1 LSIRFRF
8 EELAGVA
15 CKYLYPIPVSSFTGN
30 GNLIAI
36 CTLSS
41 IGLLKRISKDKIME
55 KVVIAGRL
63 FSENKGIDSLVTF
76 CAQSLTLKYLL
87 ICGRDTKGHYSGD
100 ALVNLKANG
109 IDEENRI
116 VNAKAPYPYLSCSPL
131 LVQKFRDK
139 IDLIDMRDCYDLDEI
154 RNKINR
160 IT

>member
-1 LSIRFRF
+1 
-8 EELAGVA
+8 
-15 CKYLYPIPVSSFTGN
+15 
-30 GNLIAI
+30 
-36 CTLSS
+36 
-41 IGLLKRISKDKIME
+41 ME

-76 CAQSLTLKYLL
+76 CTQSLTLKYLL

-100 ALVNLKANG
+100 ALVNLMANG
-109 IDEENRI
+109 IDKENRI
-116 VNAKAPYPYLSCSPL
+116 INAKAPYPYLSCNPL

-139 IDLIDMRDCYDLDEI
+139 IDLLDMRDCYDLDEI